1 MAHERSRIA
10 LVTGAGSGIGRAIAE
25 KLAQNGE
32 RVVVNDVNPET
43 ADEVVAGIKEWG
55 GEAAAAP
62 GDVSDAESVQRIVAA
77 THEAY
82 GSPEILVNNAGFL
95 QQKRFVD
102 LTVEDFDRMIAV
114 HLRGTFLCT
123 RAVLPEMLLRGS
135 GIIVNVASQLG
146 QIGGIELCHYSS
158 AKAGIIGLTKSLAR
172 EVSAQ
177 GVRINAVAPGPI
189 NTELVLGLSEE
200 WRNVKAAEL
209 PLGRFGEPWEVA
221 ETVAFLVSDGAA
233 LYVGQTLGPNSGDV
247 ML

>member
-1 MAHERSRIA
+1 MTSERSRA
-10 LVTGAGSGIGRAIAE
+10 VLVTGAGSGIGRAIAE
-25 KLAQNGE
+25 KLAKDGE
-32 RVVVNDVNPET
+32 RVVVNDLKGET
-43 ADEVVAGIKEWG
+43 ADEVVARIKESG

-62 GDVSDAESVQRIVAA
+62 GDVSDPESVQRIVEAA
-77 THEAY
+77 REAY
-82 GSPEILVNNAGFL
+82 GPPEILVNNAGFL
-95 QQKRFVD
+95 QQKQFVD

-123 RAVLPEMLLRGS
+123 SAVLPDMLSRGS

-146 QIGGIELCHYSS
+146 QIGGIELCHYSA

-172 EVSAQ
+172 EVSNQ
-177 GVRINAVAPGPI
+177 GVRVNAVAPGPI
-189 NTELVLGLSEE
+189 NTELVLGLSDE
-200 WRNVKAAEL
+200 WRDAKSAEL
-209 PLGRFGEPWEVA
+209 PLGRFGEPHEVA

>member
-1 MAHERSRIA
+1 MTPERSRIA

-32 RVVVNDVNPET
+32 RVVVNDLNGAT
-43 ADEVVAGIKEWG
+43 ADEVVTGIKESG
-55 GEAAAAP
+55 GEAATAP
-62 GDVSDAESVQRIVAA
+62 GDVSNVEEVDRIVAA
-77 THEAY
+77 VRNAY

-102 LTVEDFDRMIAV
+102 LTVEDFDRMISV

-123 RAVLPEMLLRGS
+123 RAVLPDMLSRGS

-146 QIGGIELCHYSS
+146 QIGGIELCHYSA

-177 GVRINAVAPGPI
+177 GVRVNAVAPGPI
-189 NTELVLGLSEE
+189 NTELILGLSEE
-200 WRNVKAAEL
+200 WQRAKAAEL
-209 PLGRFGEPWEVA
+209 PLGRFGEPEEVA

>member
-1 MAHERSRIA
+1 MTAGRSRVT

-25 KLAQNGE
+25 KLGKEGE
-32 RVVVNDVNPET
+32 RVVVNDLRGEA
-43 ADEVVAGIKEWG
+43 ADEVVAGIKESG

-62 GDVSDAESVQRIVAA
+62 GDVSDPEAVQQIVVAA
-77 THEAY
+77 REAY

-102 LTVEDFDRMIAV
+102 LTIEDFDRMIAV

-123 RAVLPEMLLRGS
+123 RALLPEMLSRGS

-146 QIGGIELCHYSS
+146 QIGGVELCHYSS

-172 EVSAQ
+172 EVSTQ
-177 GVRINAVAPGPI
+177 GVRVNAVAPGPI

-200 WRNVKAAEL
+200 WRDAKAAEL

>member
-1 MAHERSRIA
+1 MTPERSRIA

-43 ADEVVAGIKEWG
+43 ADEVATGIKELG
-55 GEAAAAP
+55 EEAAAAP

-123 RAVLPEMLLRGS
+123 RAVLPEMLSRGS

-177 GVRINAVAPGPI
+177 GVRVNAVAPGPI

-200 WRNVKAAEL
+200 WRNAKAAEL

>member
-1 MAHERSRIA
+1 MTPERSRA
-10 LVTGAGSGIGRAIAE
+10 VLVTGAGSGIGRAIAE
-25 KLAQNGE
+25 KLAKDGE
-32 RVVVNDVNPET
+32 RVVVNDLNAQT
-43 ADEVVAGIKEWG
+43 ADEVVARIRESG
-55 GEAAAAP
+55 GEAAPAP
-62 GDVSDAESVQRIVAA
+62 GDVSDPESVQRIVEAA
-77 THEAY
+77 HEAY

-95 QQKRFVD
+95 QQKRFAD

-123 RAVLPEMLLRGS
+123 SAVLSDMLSRGS

-177 GVRINAVAPGPI
+177 GVRVNAVAPGPI

-200 WRNVKAAEL
+200 WRNAKAAEL

-221 ETVAFLVSDGAA
+221 KTVAFLVSDGAT